1 MDERQRVGIAPDLVR
16 TEIDECFLVLNPAND
31 AVISLNETASDVLFL
46 CDGTLTAGQVVDA
59 MAIHYGQ
66 GRDAVVGPVL
76 VVLDELVDLG
86 IVTAEPAPAT

>member
-1 MDERQRVGIAPDLVR
+1 MDERQRVGTAADLVR

-59 MAIHYGQ
+59 VAIHYGQ
-66 GRDAVVGPVL
+66 GRDAVAGPVL
-76 VVLDELVDLG
+76 VVLDELVNLG
-86 IVTAEPAPAT
+86 IVTAEPAPGT